1 MTCPAAWGQEEGQ
14 GRETKVYEEGY
25 KEVEKTASDES
36 VYSEEDA
43 DVGHVPDLV
52 LRLGRPDVGRL
63 ALLLA
68 DVHPVAGVVLLHLHA
83 LHLLLDGFHGW
94 RVEDGGWRWRME
106 DGAVLSPAVSR
117 S

>member
-1 MTCPAAWGQEEGQ
+1 MN
-14 GRETKVYEEGY
+14 ETKGDRIGSYGLY
-25 KEVEKTASDES
+25 IGMSRFPKASMLMF
-36 VYSEEDA
+36 VL
-43 DVGHVPDLV
+43 VPYLV
-52 LRLGRPDVGRL
+52 LCLGRPEVGRL